1 MEENEGNANDAT
13 REEEDVKSDE
23 SMDSDDESDDD
34 NAHEQR
40 VAELVKQVRIRIFSD
55 WFSL

>member
-1 MEENEGNANDAT
+1 MEENEGNANDAA
-13 REEEDVKSDE
+13 RVEEDVKSDE

-34 NAHEQR
+34 NANEQR

-55 WFSL
+55 WFS